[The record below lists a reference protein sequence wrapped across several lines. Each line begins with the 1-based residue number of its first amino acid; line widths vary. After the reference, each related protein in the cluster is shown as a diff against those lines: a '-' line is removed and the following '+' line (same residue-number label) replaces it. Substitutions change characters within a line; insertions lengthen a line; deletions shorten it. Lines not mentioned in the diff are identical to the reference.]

1 MWRDSLWLIRTK
13 LEPPAP
19 TDRLIPRHRLRKR
32 LPALLKS
39 RLTLVHAPAGFGKT
53 SLLAEW
59 ARCLRNQNVRV
70 AWLSVDEDDAEPLQ
84 FFAYLTAAL
93 EASGIEVGHL
103 GPAAARGF
111 PDVPVTSIVAALTGA
126 IERSTARTVVII
138 DDYHRIASRP
148 AGHRPRGDAVGAALA
163 KLIDTLAA
171 RISFVIAG
179 RSRPSLPSSAT
190 RSAEARLEISADE
203 LRFTDEETRR
213 LLNPGV
219 AALSDEQ
226 LSRLANGADG
236 WAIALATV
244 RQWLGAGWRAERIL
258 AALANP
264 GADLRGYLTEQ
275 ILRSLEPRQR
285 EFLRRTCVVDR
296 FSRDLAA
303 ALCPNENV
311 DEIIVGLERKD
322 LLVSHWDGGERWLR
336 YHRLLSDTALAEL
349 RSDPPDNETSL
360 HRAAAEWFFDAGLHA
375 EAVRHALAT
384 GDEDL
389 LAGLFERAGGWWLV
403 VTGNIGLARNA
414 LTRIPV
420 SVLRKFPRSHLAWIL
435 MLGKQGKVTEARR
448 ELSRLDLRLA
458 TDPLMEYDA
467 AIIEACVARYE
478 DAPVSLDQCAALA
491 ARAAFLPQDQHVVL
505 ATYGNIL
512 CAMYFEAG
520 DLPAALSVGDDAVRH
535 YRSQSSIFGEVFV
548 YVHQGCALLE
558 SARLRDA
565 EALLRQ
571 AWILARDTTGP
582 NTETEAVAACMLA
595 VALYEKGDIVE
606 SEALLSP
613 ALVAMEL
620 GESWYELL
628 ARSYDV
634 AAAIGRRHGGV
645 NAALAVIRRVR
656 ATAATRDI
664 GRLEEFADMLELRE
678 RTSAGETDTAIVVQL
693 EAATRARLAVGQSP
707 RVRFRRQL
715 ALARLELQRYQA
727 TAALALLAPLID
739 ATRSA
744 GHWRVHIEALALRAQ
759 ALHSLGEQWQA
770 RQEFDA
776 AVSLAMFEGHRQLFR
791 DLGPAL
797 LPLAQAQTTSDAEAR
812 LPRVR
817 DLFVN
822 SIVED
827 WQQRGGESD
836 VAVLSEREQAV
847 LRLLAQ
853 GLTNKAIAR
862 ALQVSDNTIKFHL
875 KNIFTKLGVTSRAA
889 AVRALHPQ

>member
-1 MWRDSLWLIRTK
+1 MWLIRTK

-93 EASGIEVGHL
+93 EASGIEVGNL

-126 IERSTARTVVII
+126 IERSTARTVIII
-138 DDYHRIASRP
+138 DDYHRLGQLRP
-148 AGHRPRGDAVGAALA
+148 MSSRGDVVGTALA
-163 KLIDTLAA
+163 KLINTLAA

-179 RSRPSLPSSAT
+179 RSRPSLPSTELHGADT
-190 RSAEARLEISADE
+190 RLELSADE

-219 AALSDEQ
+219 AALSDEE
-226 LSRLANGADG
+226 LTRLAVGADG

-244 RQWLGAGWRAERIL
+244 RQWLGAGWQAEQVL

-264 GADLRGYLTEQ
+264 GTDLRGYLTEQ
-275 ILRSLEPRQR
+275 ILRSLDPAQR

-303 ALCPNENV
+303 ALCPGEPV
-311 DEIIVGLERKD
+311 EAMIEALERKD

-336 YHRLLSDTALAEL
+336 YHRLLSDTALVEL
-349 RSDPPDNETSL
+349 RSEASGSEQSL
-360 HRAAAEWFFDAGLHA
+360 HRAAAEWFFSAGLHA

-448 ELSRLDLRLA
+448 EFARVEYRASN
-458 TDPLMEYDA
+458 DPMLEYDA
-467 AIIEACVARYE
+467 AIIGACVSRYE
-478 DAPVSLDQCAALA
+478 DAPVSIDECTALA
-491 ARAAFLPQDQHVVL
+491 QRAASLPQDQHVL
-505 ATYGNIL
+505 RATYGNIL

-520 DLPAALSVGDDAVRH
+520 DLPAALAVGDDAVLH
-535 YRSQSSIFGEVFV
+535 YRHQSSIFGEVFV

-558 SARLRDA
+558 NGRLRDA

-571 AWILARDTTGP
+571 AWDLARDTTGP
-582 NTETEAVAACMLA
+582 NTETEAVAACMLG
-595 VALYEKGDIVE
+595 VALYEKGDI
-606 SEALLSP
+606 EAAETLLLP
-613 ALVAMEL
+613 ALAAMEQ

-628 ARSYDV
+628 ARSYSV
-634 AAAIGRRHGGV
+634 AAAIARRRGGV
-645 NAALAVIRRVR
+645 EAALKVVNQART
-656 ATAATRDI
+656 TAAARDI
-664 GRLEEFADMLELRE
+664 GRLEEFADVLELGE
-678 RTSAGETDTAIVVQL
+678 RTLAGETSTATVMQL

-715 ALARLELQRYQA
+715 ALAHLDLQRGQPA
-727 TAALALLAPLID
+727 AALAMLEPLIG
-739 ATRSA
+739 ATRTA
-744 GHWRVHIEALALRAQ
+744 GHWRMHIEALAVH
-759 ALHSLGEQWQA
+759 ALALDAAGEPWSA
-770 RQEFDA
+770 RREFDA

-797 LPLAQAQTTSDAEAR
+797 LPLAQAHAVSDAEAR

-822 SIVED
+822 AIVED
-827 WQQRGGESD
+827 LRRHRSRESE
-836 VAVLSEREQAV
+836 AVMLSERERAV

-853 GLTNKAIAR
+853 GLANKAIAR
-862 ALQVSDNTIKFHL
+862 ALQVSENTVKFHL
-875 KNIFTKLGVTSRAA
+875 KNIFTKLGVTSRAE
-889 AVRALHPQ
+889 AVQVLHDRAHR

>member
-1 MWRDSLWLIRTK
+1 MWLIRTK

-32 LPALLKS
+32 LPAVLKS

-111 PDVPVTSIVAALTGA
+111 PDVPVSSIVAAITGA

-138 DDYHRIASRP
+138 DDYHRLA
-148 AGHRPRGDAVGAALA
+148 AHRPRSDAVSAALA

-171 RISFVIAG
+171 RISFVVAG
-179 RSRPSLPSSAT
+179 RSRPSLPNSAARGSET
-190 RSAEARLEISADE
+190 RLEISADE

-219 AALSDEQ
+219 AALSDEE
-226 LSRLANGADG
+226 LSRLATGADG

-244 RQWLGAGWRAERIL
+244 RQWLGAGWHTERVL

-264 GADLRGYLTEQ
+264 GTDLRGYLTEQ

-311 DEIIVGLERKD
+311 DEIIATLERKD
-322 LLVSHWDGGERWLR
+322 LLISHWDGGERWLR

-349 RSDPPDNETSL
+349 RNDAQGNETSL

-384 GDEDL
+384 GDEAL
-389 LAGLFERAGGWWLV
+389 LAGLFERAGGWRMIV
-403 VTGNIGLARNA
+403 AGNIGLARNA

-435 MLGKQGKVTEARR
+435 MLSKQGKLSESRQ
-448 ELSRLDLRLA
+448 ELSQVDRRCVD
-458 TDPLMEYDA
+458 DPLLEYDA
-467 AIIEACVARYE
+467 AVIEACVDCYE
-478 DAPVSLDQCAALA
+478 DAPVTHEECAALVA
-491 ARAAFLPQDQHVVL
+491 QLSRLPQDEHIL
-505 ATYGNIL
+505 RATYGNIL
-512 CAMYFEAG
+512 CSMYIEAG
-520 DLPAALSVGDDAVRH
+520 DLSASLAVGDDAVRH
-535 YRSQSSIFGEVFV
+535 YRSQGSIFGEVFV

-558 SARLRDA
+558 SGRLRDA

-571 AWILARDTTGP
+571 AWNLARDTTGP
-582 NTETEAVAACMLA
+582 NTETEAVAACMLG
-595 VALYEKGDIVE
+595 VTLYELGDVE
-606 SEALLSP
+606 ASEALLLP
-613 ALVAMEL
+613 ALAAMEQ

-628 ARSYDV
+628 ARSYAA
-634 AAAIGRRHGGV
+634 AAAIARRSRGTQ
-645 NAALAVIRRVR
+645 AALDVIRRARV
-656 ATAATRDI
+656 TAAARDI
-664 GRLEEFADMLELRE
+664 GRLEEFADVLELTE
-678 RTSAGETDTAIVVQL
+678 RAAAGEVATTAVMQL
-693 EAATRARLAVGQSP
+693 EAATRARLAVSQSP
-707 RVRFRRQL
+707 RVRFRREL
-715 ALARLELQRYQA
+715 ALARLELQRHQP
-727 TAALALLAPLID
+727 TAALALLTPLVD
-739 ATRSA
+739 ASRSA
-744 GHWRVHIEALALRAQ
+744 SHWRVHIEALALRAW
-759 ALHSLGEQWQA
+759 ALHMLGEHWRA

-776 AVSLAMFEGHRQLFR
+776 AVSGAMFEGHRQLFR

-797 LPLAQAQTTSDAEAR
+797 SPLAQAQTISDAEAR

-817 DLFVN
+817 DLFIN

-827 WQQRGGESD
+827 WQQCSTETD
-836 VAVLSEREQAV
+836 AAALSEREQAV
-847 LRLLAQ
+847 LRLLGQ

-875 KNIFTKLGVTSRAA
+875 KNIFTKLGVTSRAE
-889 AVRALHPQ
+889 AVRSLSSLPARPF

>member
-1 MWRDSLWLIRTK
+1 LI
-13 LEPPAP
+13 
-19 TDRLIPRHRLRKR
+19 
-32 LPALLKS
+32 
-39 RLTLVHAPAGFGKT
+39 HAPAGFGKT
-53 SLLAEW
+53 SMLAEW

-84 FFAYLTAAL
+84 FLAYLTAAL

-111 PDVPVTSIVAALTGA
+111 PDVPVGSIVAALTGA

-138 DDYHRIASRP
+138 DDYHRLAAHRSRV
-148 AGHRPRGDAVGAALA
+148 DMVGAALA
-163 KLIDTLAA
+163 KLIDTLAT

-179 RSRPSLPSSAT
+179 RSRPSLPNGAT
-190 RSAEARLEISADE
+190 PGSEARLEISADE

-219 AALSDEQ
+219 AALSEEE
-226 LSRLANGADG
+226 LNRLAIGADG

-244 RQWLGAGWRAERIL
+244 RQWLGAGWRTERVL
-258 AALANP
+258 GALANP
-264 GADLRGYLTEQ
+264 GDDLRGYLTEQ
-275 ILRSLEPRQR
+275 ILLSLEPAQR

-296 FSRDLAA
+296 FSRELAA
-303 ALCPNENV
+303 ALCPDENA
-311 DEIIVGLERKD
+311 DAIIEALERKD
-322 LLVSHWDGGERWLR
+322 LLISHWDGGERWLR
-336 YHRLLSDTALAEL
+336 YHRLLSDTALTEL
-349 RSDPPDNETSL
+349 RSSAAAEETSL
-360 HRAAAEWFFDAGLHA
+360 HRIAAEWFFGAGLHA

-384 GDEDL
+384 GDEAL

-414 LTRIPV
+414 LTRIPA

-448 ELSRLDLRLA
+448 EFSHFDLHA
-458 TDPLMEYDA
+458 PSDPLMEFDA

-478 DAPVSLDQCAALA
+478 DAPVSLSECVALSE
-491 ARAAFLPQDQHVVL
+491 RASLLPQDQHVL
-505 ATYGNIL
+505 RATYGNLL

-520 DLPAALSVGDDAVRH
+520 DLSAALAVGDDAVRH

-548 YVHQGCALLE
+548 YVHQSCALME
-558 SARLRDA
+558 SGRLRDA

-571 AWILARDTTGP
+571 AWHLARDTTGP

-595 VALYEKGDIVE
+595 VSLYEKGDVEE
-606 SEALLSP
+606 SETLLTP
-613 ALVAMEL
+613 ALAAMEQ

-628 ARSYDV
+628 SRSYDV
-634 AAAIGRRHGGV
+634 AAALARRHGGLD
-645 NAALAVIRRVR
+645 AALDVIRRVR
-656 ATAATRDI
+656 NTAATRDI
-664 GRLEEFADMLELRE
+664 NRLEEFADVLELRE
-678 RTSAGETDTAIVVQL
+678 RVIAGEIDTPIVIQL

-707 RVRFRRQL
+707 RVRFRREL
-715 ALARLELQRYQA
+715 ALARLELQRGQA
-727 TAALALLAPLID
+727 VAAHAWLGPLID
-739 ATRSA
+739 ATRTT
-744 GHWRVHIEALALRAQ
+744 GHQRIHIEALTMRAQ
-759 ALHSLGEQWQA
+759 ALHSLGQRGNA
-770 RQEFDA
+770 SHEFDA

-797 LPLAQAQTTSDAEAR
+797 LPLAQARTVSDAEAR

-817 DLFVN
+817 DVFVS
-822 SIVED
+822 SIVTE
-827 WQQRGGESD
+827 WQQRADEADATG
-836 VAVLSEREQAV
+836 LSEREQVV

-875 KNIFTKLGVTSRAA
+875 KNIFAKLGVTSRAE
-889 AVRALHPQ
+889 AVRALHS

>member
-1 MWRDSLWLIRTK
+1 MWLIRTK

-103 GPAAARGF
+103 GPVAARGF
-111 PDVPVTSIVAALTGA
+111 PDVPVGSIVAALTGA

-138 DDYHRIASRP
+138 DDYHRLTS
-148 AGHRPRGDAVGAALA
+148 HRARHDAVSMALA

-179 RSRPSLPSSAT
+179 RSRPSLPTSAA
-190 RSAEARLEISADE
+190 RGSEARIEISADD
-203 LRFTDEETRR
+203 LRFTEEETRL
-213 LLNPGV
+213 LLNPRV
-219 AALSDEQ
+219 AALSDED
-226 LSRLANGADG
+226 LKRLATGADG

-244 RQWLGAGWRAERIL
+244 RQWLGAGWQTEQVL

-275 ILRSLEPRQR
+275 ILRSLDPGQR

-303 ALCPNENV
+303 ALCPDANV
-311 DEIIVGLERKD
+311 DEIIAALERKD

-336 YHRLLSDTALAEL
+336 YHRLLSDTAQAEL
-349 RSDPPDNETSL
+349 RSDAPDDETSL
-360 HRAAAEWFFDAGLHA
+360 HRAAAEWFFQAGLHA

-389 LAGLFERAGGWWLV
+389 LAGLFERAGGWRLIV
-403 VTGNIGLARNA
+403 AGNIGLARNA

-420 SVLRKFPRSHLAWIL
+420 SVLRKFPRSHIAWIL
-435 MLGKQGKVTEARR
+435 MLSKQGKILEARQ
-448 ELSRLDLRLA
+448 ELSKLDLCQSS
-458 TDPLMEYDA
+458 DPWIGYDA
-467 AIIEACVARYE
+467 AVIEACVACYE
-478 DAPVSLDQCAALA
+478 DAPITLRECEALA
-491 ARAAFLPQDQHVVL
+491 ARLSRLPQDEHVL
-505 ATYGNIL
+505 RATCANIL
-512 CAMYFEAG
+512 CSMYLEAG
-520 DLPAALSVGDDAVRH
+520 DLSASLAVGDDATRH
-535 YRSQSSIFGEVFV
+535 YRTQGSIFGEVFV

-558 SARLRDA
+558 SGRLRDA

-571 AWILARDTTGP
+571 AWTLARDTTGP
-582 NTETEAVAACMLA
+582 NTETDAVAGCMLG
-595 VALYEKGDIVE
+595 VTLYELGDVE
-606 SEALLSP
+606 GAEALLLP
-613 ALVAMEL
+613 ALAAMEQ

-628 ARSYDV
+628 ARSYAA
-634 AAAIGRRHGGV
+634 AAAIARRSGGTS
-645 NAALAVIRRVR
+645 AALDVIQRAR
-656 ATAATRDI
+656 ATAAARDI
-664 GRLEEFADMLELRE
+664 GRLEEFADVLELSE
-678 RTSAGETDTAIVVQL
+678 RASAGETDTPKVMRL
-693 EAATRARLAVGQSP
+693 EAAIRAQLAVKQSP
-707 RVRFRRQL
+707 RVRFRREL
-715 ALARLELQRYQA
+715 ALSRLELQRRQP
-727 TAALALLAPLID
+727 TAALALLTPLIE
-739 ATRSA
+739 ASSST
-744 GHWRVHIEALALRAQ
+744 GHWRVHMEALALRAL
-759 ALHSLGEQWQA
+759 ALHALGDHWNA
-770 RQEFDA
+770 RREFDT
-776 AVSLAMFEGHRQLFR
+776 AVSRATFEGHRQLFR
-791 DLGPAL
+791 DIGPVL
-797 LPLAQAQTTSDAEAR
+797 LPLAQAHTISDAEAR

-817 DLFVN
+817 DVFIN

-827 WQQRGGESD
+827 WQQHRGRAE
-836 VAVLSEREQAV
+836 AEVLSEREQAV

-862 ALQVSDNTIKFHL
+862 ALQVSDNTVKFHL
-875 KNIFTKLGVTSRAA
+875 KNIFTKLGVTSRAE
-889 AVRALHPQ
+889 AVRALHP

>member
-1 MWRDSLWLIRTK
+1 MWLIRTK

-32 LPALLKS
+32 LPALLKA

-138 DDYHRIASRP
+138 DDYHRL
-148 AGHRPRGDAVGAALA
+148 AGHRPRVDTVGPALA
-163 KLIDTLAA
+163 KLIDTLGA
-171 RISFVIAG
+171 RISFIVAG
-179 RSRPSLPSSAT
+179 RARPSLPNEKV

-203 LRFTDEETRR
+203 LRFTDEEARR
-213 LLNPGV
+213 MLNPGV
-219 AALSDEQ
+219 ASLSDEELNR
-226 LSRLANGADG
+226 LSSGADG

-244 RQWLGAGWRAERIL
+244 RQWLGAGWRAERVL

-264 GADLRGYLTEQ
+264 GTDLRGYLTEQ
-275 ILRSLEPRQR
+275 ILRSLDPKQR

-303 ALCPNENV
+303 ALCPDQNV
-311 DEIIVGLERKD
+311 DEIIAALERKD
-322 LLVSHWDGGERWLR
+322 LLVNHWDGGERWLR

-349 RSDPPDNETSL
+349 RSDAPDNETSL

-420 SVLRKFPRSHLAWIL
+420 SVLRKFRRSHLAWIL
-435 MLGKQGKVTEARR
+435 MLGKQGKVTEARK
-448 ELSRLDLRLA
+448 ELSHLEPHPTADS
-458 TDPLMEYDA
+458 MMQFDA

-478 DAPVSLDQCAALA
+478 DAPVTLDECVALA
-491 ARAAFLPQDQHVVL
+491 ARSAQLPQDQHVLL

-520 DLPAALSVGDDAVRH
+520 DLPAALAVGDDAVRH
-535 YRSQSSIFGEVFV
+535 YRSQSSIFGEVFC

-558 SARLRDA
+558 SGRLRDA
-565 EALLRQ
+565 EAMLRQ
-571 AWILARDTTGP
+571 AWHLARDTTGP
-582 NTETEAVAACMLA
+582 NTETEAVAACMLG
-595 VALYEKGDIVE
+595 VALYEKGEVEE

-613 ALVAMEL
+613 GLVAMEL

-634 AAAIGRRHGGV
+634 SAAMARRRGGLS
-645 NAALAVIRRVR
+645 AALAVVDRVR
-656 ATAATRDI
+656 TTAAARDI
-664 GRLEEFADMLELRE
+664 GRLEEFADVLELRE
-678 RTSAGETDTAIVVQL
+678 RTAAGESDTTAVMQL

-715 ALARLELQRYQA
+715 ALAGLELQRQQP
-727 TAALALLAPLID
+727 TAALALLAPLIEVTK
-739 ATRSA
+739 AA
-744 GHWRVHIEALALRAQ
+744 GHWRVHIEALTLRAQ
-759 ALHSLGEQWQA
+759 ALHSLGERWSA

-791 DLGPAL
+791 DIGPAL
-797 LPLAQAQTTSDAEAR
+797 LPLAQAQTISDAEAR

-817 DLFVN
+817 DLFIN
-822 SIVED
+822 SIVAD
-827 WQQRGGESD
+827 WQQRGSDAD
-836 VAVLSEREQAV
+836 VAALSEREQAV

-875 KNIFTKLGVTSRAA
+875 KNIFTKLGVTSRTE
-889 AVRALHPQ
+889 AVRALRA